1 MQKEL
6 SFNGVYVQLHIHLLI
21 VLLPINVEFDPQCL
35 KANQPLC
42 DNMQKE
48 LSFNDVYDQLYI
60 HLLIVFVPFNEENV
74 SKCLKAISR
83 SNNILINA
91 TGINNAKRII
101 FLIVYMSYFVIYRLQ
116 LYI

>member
-1 MQKEL
+1 MQKNYL
-6 SFNGVYVQLHIHLLI
+6 FNCVYVQLHYSTDHDFTQHLN
-21 VLLPINVEFDPQCL
+21 VLRTRVL